1 MKKNLLAILFV
12 FLASPAFAQ
21 ELSQQLFGSV
31 RNTETLYPIAE
42 AQLVL
47 SGGGNTYQAI
57 SDSLGNYRFKGVLPG
72 RYQLQVWHVAYE
84 RKLIPEIQVKA
95 SRPEILRIYLQEREF
110 MLQEAEIRSSG
121 PGEIPENINQNLFTI
136 EETQRFPATHF
147 DPARLVRSQP
157 GIVAAN
163 DQTNLISVHGQSPN
177 HVGWQ
182 IEGVEILSPNHL
194 PNAGTRSD
202 RSTVSGGGVNI
213 LSGQLMDNSSFYTG
227 SIPVSMGNYV
237 GGMFDIN
244 LRPGSRSQRSH
255 TLQASLLG
263 IDLATEGPLQEGS
276 NTSYLVNYR
285 YSTVGLLSHM
295 GVNFGN
301 EEIQYQDLSFHL
313 NWTETA
319 LGQLSFFGF
328 GGLSSN
334 YLSRQEE
341 PAIWETDKDGQIVDF
356 RSGMGAIGL
365 NQRISLGGR
374 SSIRN
379 GFVYSA
385 RFSNRSGETFS
396 PDLIAYESTNED
408 IRQELFALK
417 STLSLQY
424 STNFSAE
431 IGLAANYYRNTLQAV
446 PGNIAPF
453 ISLDHTL
460 SYMSLQPF
468 AELRYNWS
476 PNWFLNP
483 GIRLQFDSQNEKVYA
498 EPRLELLRRLSA
510 GSNLQF
516 SYSLLSQP
524 TLNQPHLMPALFI
537 GDDNSRSLEP
547 VRSHYT
553 AVGYENNWGGRTLLK
568 TKAYYQ
574 YFSQAPVGV
583 LNGSS
588 SQASIMNQSFSALNV
603 VEEYALWPLVNEGRG
618 RIYGLDASVQRYFT
632 GDFYYLV
639 GFSLFDATYKDAA
652 GVRRNMRF
660 NSRHN
665 INLTAGK
672 EWAAYKED
680 YRRIWGVHIRSL
692 YHGGHWYT
700 PVDEK
705 ASARAGTTMPDYGR
719 AYEERL
725 PRYFTFDIRLSHTR
739 EKEKYQRI
747 WSIDI
752 QNVLNRQNIGWYYYD
767 QLLEQVQPAYQLGI
781 IPVLAYRIEF

>member
-1 MKKNLLAILFV
+1 MKKILLSFF
-12 FLASPAFAQ
+12 FLLIACPVFAQ
-21 ELSQQLFGSV
+21 ELTQQLFGSV
-31 RNTETLYPIAE
+31 RNAETLYPIAE

-47 SGGGNTYQAI
+47 TGSGHTYQGI
-57 SDSLGNYRFKGVLPG
+57 SDSAGNYRFEAVVPG
-72 RYQLQVWHVAYE
+72 RYQLQVSHVAYE

-95 SRPEILRIYLQEREF
+95 SRPEILRVYLQEREF
-110 MLQEAEIRSSG
+110 LLREAEVSPSG
-121 PGEIPENINQNLFTI
+121 AGEIPENINQNLFTI
-136 EETQRFPATHF
+136 EETQRFPATFF

-157 GIVAAN
+157 GIIAAN

-182 IEGVEILSPNHL
+182 IEGIEILSPNHL

-202 RSTVSGGGVNI
+202 RSTISGGGVNI

-227 SIPVSMGNYV
+227 SMPASMGNYV

-263 IDLATEGPLQEGS
+263 IDLATEGPLREGS

-313 NWTETA
+313 NWSETV
-319 LGQLSFFGF
+319 LGEISFFGF

-341 PAIWETDKDGQIVDF
+341 PSVWETDKDGQVVDF
-356 RSGMGAIGL
+356 RSGMGAMGL
-365 NQRISLGGR
+365 NQRIALGGK

-385 RFSNRSGETFS
+385 RFSERSSETYS
-396 PDLIAYESTNED
+396 PDLTAYESTRED

-417 STLSLQY
+417 STLSLLY
-424 STNFSAE
+424 NPAFSVDL
-431 IGLAANYYRNTLQAV
+431 GFAANYYRTMLQAV

-453 ISLDHTL
+453 VSLDNTL
-460 SYMSLQPF
+460 SYTSFQPF
-468 AELRYNWS
+468 GEINYSWS
-476 PNWFLNP
+476 PDWFLKP
-483 GIRLQFDSQNEKVYA
+483 GMRLQFDSQNEKVYA

-516 SYSLLSQP
+516 SYSLLSQQM
-524 TLNQPHLMPALFI
+524 LNQPHLLPALFI
-537 GDDNSRSLEP
+537 GDNAEHSLEP
-547 VRSHYT
+547 IRSHY
-553 AVGYENNWGGRTLLK
+553 ASFGYERDWEGRTLLK

-574 YFSQAPVGV
+574 HFYKAPISA
-583 LNGSS
+583 LNSS
-588 SQASIMNQSFSALNV
+588 SAQAAMMNPSFSALNV

-618 RIYGLDASVQRYFT
+618 RIYGLDASLQRYFT
-632 GDFYYLV
+632 DDLYYLI
-639 GFSLFDATYKDAA
+639 GFSLFDATYEDAE

-665 INLTAGK
+665 VNLTAGK
-672 EWAAYKED
+672 EWSAFKED
-680 YRRIWGVHIRSL
+680 YRRIWGVHLRSL

-700 PVDEK
+700 PVDAEE
-705 ASARAGTTMPDYGR
+705 SARAGTTIPDYEQ
-719 AYEERL
+719 AYSERL
-725 PRYFTFDIRLSHTR
+725 PRYFTLDIRLSHTK

-752 QNVLNRQNIGWYYYD
+752 QNVLNRRNIGWYYYD
-767 QLLEQVQPAYQLGI
+767 QLQQQVQPAYQLGI

>member
-1 MKKNLLAILFV
+1 MKKNLLPLLLLLITC
-12 FLASPAFAQ
+12 PALAQ
-21 ELSQQLFGSV
+21 ELTQQLHGSV
-31 RNTETLYPIAE
+31 RNTETLYPVAE

-47 SGGGNTYQAI
+47 AGIDNTYQTI
-57 SDSLGNYRFKGVLPG
+57 SDSLGNFRFEAVVPG
-72 RYQLQVWHVAYE
+72 RYQLQVSHVAFD
-84 RKLIPEIQVKA
+84 RKLIPEIQVKT
-95 SRPEILRIYLQEREF
+95 SRPEILRVYLQEREF
-110 MLQEAEIRSSG
+110 MLQEAEVRPSG
-121 PGEIPENINQNLFTI
+121 FGEIPENINQNLFTL
-136 EETQRFPATHF
+136 EETQRFPATFF

-182 IEGVEILSPNHL
+182 VEGVEILSPNHL

-227 SIPVSMGNYV
+227 SMPASMGNYV
-237 GGMFDIN
+237 GGMFDIK

-285 YSTVGLLSHM
+285 YSTVGLLGHM

-301 EEIQYQDLSFHL
+301 EEILYQDLSFHL
-313 NWTETA
+313 NWAETA
-319 LGQLSFFGF
+319 AGDISFFAF

-341 PAIWETDKDGQIVDF
+341 PALWETARDGQIVDF
-356 RSGMGAIGL
+356 KSGMGAIGL

-374 SSIRN
+374 SSVRN

-385 RFSNRSGETFS
+385 RFNSRFS
-396 PDLIAYESTNED
+396 EAIGPDLVAYETTSEE
-408 IRQELFALK
+408 ILQELFALK

-424 STNFSAE
+424 SPAFTAE
-431 IGLAANYYRNTLQAV
+431 MGIAANYYRNTLQAV

-453 ISLDHTL
+453 ISLDHSLFYT
-460 SYMSLQPF
+460 SLQPF
-468 AELRYNWS
+468 AEIRYSWS
-476 PNWFLNP
+476 PDWSVNP
-483 GIRLQFDSQNEKVYA
+483 GIRLLFDSHNEKVYA
-498 EPRLELLRRLSA
+498 EPRLEILRRLSA
-510 GSNLQF
+510 AGNLQF

-524 TLNQPHLMPALFI
+524 MLNQPHLLPSLFI
-537 GDDNSRSLEP
+537 EDDHRRLEP
-547 VRSHYT
+547 VRSHY
-553 AVGYENNWGGRTLLK
+553 ASVGYEHNWHGRTLLK

-574 YFSQAPVGV
+574 HFYQAPIGA
-583 LNGSS
+583 LNGTSS
-588 SQASIMNQSFSALNV
+588 EAAVMDRSFSALNV
-603 VEEYALWPLVNEGRG
+603 VEEYALWPMVNEGRG

-632 GDFYYLV
+632 GDFYYLL
-639 GFSLFDATYKDAA
+639 GFSLFDATYEDAE

-660 NSRHN
+660 NSRSN
-665 INLTAGK
+665 VNLTAGK
-672 EWAAYKED
+672 EWSRFKD
-680 YRRIWGVHIRSL
+680 DFRRIWGVHLRSL

-700 PVDEK
+700 PVDEA
-705 ASARAGTTMPDYGR
+705 ASLRAGTTIPDYAR
-719 AYEERL
+719 AYSERL
-725 PRYFTFDIRLSHTR
+725 PRYFTLDLRLSHTKER
-739 EKEKYQRI
+739 EKYQRI
-747 WSIDI
+747 WSVDI
-752 QNVLNRQNIGWYYYD
+752 QNVLNRQNTGWYYYD
-767 QLLEQVQPAYQLGI
+767 QLQEQVQPAYQLGI